1 MVNSRPAR
9 ISFYVTFVAIA
20 FNVADSLHAAAEN
33 DKLLTG
39 KAAIG
44 DWTSDAPGV
53 RRKITV
59 EDLPAPGS
67 NLLAINPPRVVGR
80 PTNAQLRVP
89 PGFKINMYAGGFREP
104 RFLLNAPHGD
114 IFRYRG

>member
-39 KAAIG
+39 KAAMG

-59 EDLPAPGS
+59 QDCLRQARMLS
-67 NLLAINPPRVVGR
+67 
-80 PTNAQLRVP
+80 QLISRT
-89 PGFKINMYAGGFREP
+89 
-104 RFLLNAPHGD
+104 L
-114 IFRYRG
+114 